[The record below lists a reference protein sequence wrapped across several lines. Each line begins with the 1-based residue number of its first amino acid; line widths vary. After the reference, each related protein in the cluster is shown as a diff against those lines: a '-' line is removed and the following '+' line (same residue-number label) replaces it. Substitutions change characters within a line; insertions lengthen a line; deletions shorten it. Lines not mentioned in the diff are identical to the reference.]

1 MQLDKGRAKPIAWN
15 TDIPDDSLEGMM
27 TKLGEIEA
35 ELSKRYKEY
44 KNSVKELKKTRE
56 SLRNIIIEEVMHRK
70 KTVTVGTIRAEYVE
84 TVVIRKKKD
93 KEQNDGDL

>member
-1 MQLDKGRAKPIAWN
+1 MEFDKGRAKPIAWN

-70 KTVTVGTIRAEYVE
+70 ETVTVGTIRAEYVE

-93 KEQNDGDL
+93 EEQNDGDL